1 MQSLHRYSPIAFCLM
16 GLFMLPFSKV
26 RHSGGL
32 VFLSGELPIV
42 ADGPMPEGIEA
53 QTELTLDRITA
64 TLQGEG
70 LDLSDVVSVTAYLT
84 EQEDFAAFN
93 KVYERRFPQPFP
105 VRTTVRSDLMLAG
118 ARLELTVIA
127 QRRS

>member
-1 MQSLHRYSPIAFCLM
+1 M

-127 QRRS
+127 QRRN